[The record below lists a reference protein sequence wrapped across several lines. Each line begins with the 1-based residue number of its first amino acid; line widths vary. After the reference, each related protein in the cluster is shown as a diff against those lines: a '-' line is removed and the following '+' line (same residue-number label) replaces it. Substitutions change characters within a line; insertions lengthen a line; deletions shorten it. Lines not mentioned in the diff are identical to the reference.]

1 MGRPIHVDDALGD
14 AQRRIEDATR
24 TWSILLQCLTGARG
38 DAQIKAAKFLLADAL
53 ASLRNSERELAR
65 VKATNTGP

>member
-1 MGRPIHVDDALGD
+1 MGRPIHADDVLGD

-24 TWSILLQCLTGARG
+24 TWSMLMQCLIGARG

-65 VKATNTGP
+65 VKARNTGP